1 MKNVLKIRKV
11 TALLIITLVGMF
23 TFVTNVSAKNI
34 SETTNEIRSVQT
46 NEFTLKSNTSTT
58 TVRLT
63 RSVIAGSTQKTY
75 QVVKTGNNC
84 TVVVRFVNQSSGA
97 TYTLALTANNGQY
110 TEGIG
115 VTIPAGTYTVSF
127 ASVPCTVSN
136 CWCVFKF

>member
-1 MKNVLKIRKV
+1 MKNILKLRKV

-23 TFVTNVSAKNI
+23 TFVTNASAKNI

-46 NEFTLKSNTSTT
+46 NEFTLKNNTSTT